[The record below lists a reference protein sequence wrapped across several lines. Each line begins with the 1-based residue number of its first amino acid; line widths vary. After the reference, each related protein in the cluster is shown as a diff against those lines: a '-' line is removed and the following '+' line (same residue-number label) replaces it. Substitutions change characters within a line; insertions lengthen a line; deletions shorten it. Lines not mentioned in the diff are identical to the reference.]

1 MKHILVPV
9 DGSEHAVH
17 AVKALLKSASYDPL
31 ASVALLSVQV
41 PLAAGKIGRGL
52 SQTEID
58 AYYHDEGEHA
68 LLDAVALLKAAG
80 IPYQSY
86 VEIGPVAETIARVAQ
101 DTNANEIYMG
111 TRGLS
116 SVSSVFMGS
125 IATKVLHLT
134 TIPVTLVK

>member
-1 MKHILVPV
+1 M
-9 DGSEHAVH
+9 
-17 AVKALLKSASYDPL
+17 
-31 ASVALLSVQV
+31 ALLSVQV